1 VGGKAVLRA
10 AYLRTAKCTQVADCF
25 NRPGLPLTACGDDAS
40 RHYTAGVA
48 NQHLTEGS
56 WVELIDG

>member
-25 NRPGLPLTACGDDAS
+25 DRPGLPLAACGDDAS
-40 RHYTAGVA
+40 RPYTAGVA